1 MVKKVVDKGKT
12 YKESVTPR
20 NLEKYLGIPRFRR
33 SEIERKNE
41 VGVALGMAWTEFG
54 GEILSFEV
62 TKVHGKGNFTLT
74 GQLGEIMQESA
85 QAAFSYARGKMYQ
98 LNIALD
104 LHKNFD
110 IHIHV
115 PEAATPKEG
124 PSAGITIATA
134 IISLVT
140 DIPVNKKVIMS
151 GELTLLGKVLPVGGI
166 KEKLLAAHR
175 EGILEAILPL
185 DNMCDLKDMPKKV
198 KDVMKI
204 HFVETMDEILKIA
217 LTKEIPGMGKK
228 SMPPAPD
235 VPENEEERGESQDPP
250 VTH

>member
-1 MVKKVVDKGKT
+1 
-12 YKESVTPR
+12 
-20 NLEKYLGIPRFRR
+20 
-33 SEIERKNE
+33 
-41 VGVALGMAWTEFG
+41 MAWTEFG

-85 QAAFSYARGKMYQ
+85 QAAFSFVRGKMYQ

-115 PEAATPKEG
+115 PEAATPKDG
-124 PSAGITIATA
+124 PSAGITLATA
-134 IISLVT
+134 IISLLT
-140 DIPVNKKVIMS
+140 DIPVNKTVVLS

-175 EGILEAILPL
+175 EGIFEAILPM

-198 KDVMKI
+198 KDSMKI
-204 HFVETMDEILKIA
+204 HFVETMDEVLKVA
-217 LTKEIPGMGKK
+217 LTKDLPIKGEK
-228 SMPPAPD
+228 SLALASD
-235 VPENEEERGESQDPP
+235 ISEGEEDQEEVPETP
-250 VTH
+250 VAH